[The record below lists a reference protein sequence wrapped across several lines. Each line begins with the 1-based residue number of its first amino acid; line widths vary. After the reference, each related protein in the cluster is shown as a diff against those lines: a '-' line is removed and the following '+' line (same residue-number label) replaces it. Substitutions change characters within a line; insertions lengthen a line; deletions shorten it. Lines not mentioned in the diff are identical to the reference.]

1 MFKIDFK
8 KEYEKSDKTCPIC
21 NKLISLDEINK
32 MDFVYSRTK
41 IRKILFAH
49 KKCYEERLKSNG
61 DRM

>member
-1 MFKIDFK
+1 MLKIDFK

-21 NKLISLDEINK
+21 NMRISLDEINN

-41 IRKILFAH
+41 NRKILFAH